1 MHVAMSAI
9 LLSSAAGTLL
19 AQSSSSST
27 SSPVQGNAAS
37 FGAPVSVARTTKA
50 VNYRRASGSL
60 KVELQG
66 TELMPGAS
74 AEVKVENKNNRM
86 EIELKFAGLEDT
98 TKFGLEYLAYVLW
111 AVSPQGRAENLGEVA
126 AKKGPAKLQGR
137 THFAALRDVLSA
149 GAVFRGH
156 AAWQHG
162 RSRKYASRQR
172 SGGEHHRHLRIAWPW
187 RLFLVQH
194 EN

>member
-1 MHVAMSAI
+1 PALLLALLHRRLPAHRTCLLPNSGRPKTVTQIHWAEFRELTVNRTAMHVAMSAI

-111 AVSPQGRAENLGEVA
+111 AV
-126 AKKGPAKLQGR
+126 
-137 THFAALRDVLSA
+137 
-149 GAVFRGH
+149 
-156 AAWQHG
+156 
-162 RSRKYASRQR
+162 
-172 SGGEHHRHLRIAWPW
+172 
-187 RLFLVQH
+187 
-194 EN
+194 